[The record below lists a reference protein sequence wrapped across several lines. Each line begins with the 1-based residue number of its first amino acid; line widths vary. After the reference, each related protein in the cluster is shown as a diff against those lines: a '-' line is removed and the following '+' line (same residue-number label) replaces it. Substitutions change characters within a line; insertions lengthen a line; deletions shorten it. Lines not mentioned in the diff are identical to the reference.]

1 MSNTEVKAEVKRQK
15 LKVGSAPRALG
26 VRVRPSRLLFAL
38 CLLPCAFFFS
48 GCRMDMQDQPK
59 YKTYRAGDRKY
70 GVNGA
75 SVRPPVEGTVP
86 RRGTGAEYRD
96 SDDYFYTGKPAAG
109 QPGSGGAQTGG
120 TTGGVGAAVP
130 SMQTGMSADSLAGAS
145 ELVRGNT
152 AGGMPGAREA
162 AATGGPDMFPINIDE
177 DTLRSGRERYQIYC
191 TACHGMTG
199 EGDGMIVRRGFRRP
213 PAFYDDRL
221 QEGVTPAAHFFDVI
235 TNGWGAMPDY
245 SAQIAPEDRWKII
258 AYIRALQLSRRVKFD
273 ELAPDAQQKVRSGGA
288 KEPGSGHEG
297 GSPQPQSPQTGGTSP
312 QVEGNH

>member
-1 MSNTEVKAEVKRQK
+1 VKAKVKRQK
-15 LKVGSAPRALG
+15 VKIGSAPRALG
-26 VRVRPSRLLFAL
+26 VRPSRLLFAF
-38 CLLPCAFFFS
+38 CLFTFAFFFS

-75 SVRPPVEGTVP
+75 SVRPLVEGTVP
-86 RRGTGAEYRD
+86 RRGAGAAYRD
-96 SDDYFYTGKPAAG
+96 SQDYLYTGKADAG
-109 QPGSGGAQTGG
+109 QPGSGAQTGG

-130 SMQTGMSADSLAGAS
+130 SMPAGMSVNSLAGAS

-152 AGGMPGAREA
+152 AGGVPGAREA

-177 DTLRSGRERYQIYC
+177 ETLRRGRERYQIYC

-213 PAFYDDRL
+213 PSFYDDRL
-221 QEGVTPAAHFFDVI
+221 QDGVTPAAHFFDVI

-258 AYIRALQLSRRVKFD
+258 AYVRALQLSRRVKFE
-273 ELAPDAQQKVRSGGA
+273 ELSPEEQQKVRGGA
-288 KEPGSGHEG
+288 QNPGSGHEG
-297 GSPQPQSPQTGGTSP
+297 GSPQLQSPQTGGTSP